1 MSIFFNSGI
10 LMKIL
15 VIGSGGRESAI
26 CWQFA
31 KNANVKKIYCAPGN
45 DGIAKIAEIVNIST
59 CDFENLV
66 DFVKVNK
73 IDFTFVGSEL
83 PLSLGIVDY
92 FNSCGLKIIGPSKNA
107 SKLESSK
114 IYSKQFMSKYGIP
127 TAKYNSFSDL
137 NNALNYI
144 DTLDDNR
151 KIVIKADGLA
161 AGKGVHV
168 CSCKKEAKDIV
179 HKIMF
184 EKILGSAGTNILVEE
199 YIDGE
204 ELSYLVFTDGIS
216 YSLMPASQ
224 DHKRVSDGDK
234 GLNTGGMGAYAPASL
249 DTEQLNKQVQN
260 IVKKV
265 IYGVCQ
271 EKLEY
276 KGILYVGIIVNGGLP
291 YVLEFNCRFGDPEA
305 QAVLPLL
312 ETNLSDICIAI
323 LNQKLLN
330 LQIKW
335 KNKFSVC
342 VVLVS
347 GGYPESFKTGFEITG
362 LENISGRD
370 TIIFYAG
377 VKSVN
382 GRLVTSSGRVLGI
395 TSISETIKDAIN
407 KVYSNINLVYFDNM
421 HFRKDIAWRA
431 LNEKS

>member
-1 MSIFFNSGI
+1 
-10 LMKIL
+10 MKIL
-15 VIGSGGRESAI
+15 VIGSGGRENAI

-31 KNANVKKIYCAPGN
+31 QDANVEKVYCAPGN
-45 DGIAKIAEIVNIST
+45 DGIAKIAEIVNVPAWN
-59 CDFENLV
+59 FVNLAN
-66 DFVKVNK
+66 FAKTNK
-73 IDFTFVGSEL
+73 IDFTFVGPEI

-114 IYSKQFMSKYGIP
+114 IYSKDFMNKYNIP
-127 TAKYNSFSDL
+127 TVRHSFFSDINRALDFIESL
-137 NNALNYI
+137 NK
-144 DTLDDNR
+144 DK

-161 AGKGVHV
+161 AGKGVHI

-179 HKIMF
+179 HKIMS
-184 EKILGSAGTNILVEE
+184 EKVLGDAGTSILVEE
-199 YIDGE
+199 YIEGE
-204 ELSYLVFTDGIS
+204 ELSYLVFTDGFS

-224 DHKRVSDGDK
+224 DHKRVNDK
-234 GLNTGGMGAYAPASL
+234 DQGLNTGGMGAYAPAPRAT
-249 DTEQLNKQVQN
+249 DHLNKQVEN

-265 IYGVCQ
+265 IYGICQ

-276 KGILYVGIIVNGGLP
+276 KGVLYLGIIVSEGLP

-312 ETNLSDICIAI
+312 ETNLADICIAI
-323 LNQKLLN
+323 LNQKLLS

-335 KNKFSVC
+335 KNKFAVC
-342 VVLVS
+342 VVLAS
-347 GGYPESFKTGFEITG
+347 GGYPESFKTGFEIAG
-362 LENISGRD
+362 LENISDSD

-382 GRLVTSSGRVLGI
+382 GKLVTFGGRVLGI
-395 TSISETIKDAIN
+395 TSISDTIKNAIN
-407 KVYSNINLVYFDNM
+407 KVYASVNLIHFDSI

-431 LNEKS
+431 LNGKN